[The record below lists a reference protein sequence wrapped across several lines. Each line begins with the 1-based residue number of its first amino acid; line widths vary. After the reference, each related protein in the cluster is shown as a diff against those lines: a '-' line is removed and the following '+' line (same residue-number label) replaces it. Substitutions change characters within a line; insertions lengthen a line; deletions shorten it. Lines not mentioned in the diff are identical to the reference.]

1 MYVTVHVWFMNNVNI
16 LSVVNYNNSIC
27 SVEIWRCIVVYLMCF
42 LGLSSGDDDGEFR
55 SVIHM
60 MIYDASA
67 GKLIPDQGLY

>member
-1 MYVTVHVWFMNNVNI
+1 MTLYCCIFDVFS
-16 LSVVNYNNSIC
+16 LS
-27 SVEIWRCIVVYLMCF
+27 L
-42 LGLSSGDDDGEFR
+42 SGDDDGEFR